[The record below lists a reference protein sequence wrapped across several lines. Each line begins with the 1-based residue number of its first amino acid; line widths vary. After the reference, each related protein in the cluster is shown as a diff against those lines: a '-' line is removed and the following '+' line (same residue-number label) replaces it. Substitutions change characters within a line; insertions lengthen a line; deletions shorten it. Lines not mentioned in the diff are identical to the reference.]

1 MMNFKKLLELLD
13 EFQTDYV
20 QISPTEIGIPVI
32 AINANVEQGEYQPE
46 SEYKDNPLIADEMVV
61 HLSVD
66 ETGFLNWS
74 IISDIFSYGEKEGE
88 NNEG

>member
-1 MMNFKKLLELLD
+1 MIKFAQLLELLD
-13 EFQTDYV
+13 QFETDYV

-32 AINANVEQGEYQPE
+32 AINADAEQGEYQPE

-74 IISDIFSYGEKEGE
+74 IISDIFSEEE
-88 NNEG
+88 E

>member
-1 MMNFKKLLELLD
+1 MIKFAQLLELLD
-13 EFQTDYV
+13 QFETDYV
-20 QISPTEIGIPVI
+20 QISPTEIGVPVI
-32 AINANVEQGEYQPE
+32 AISADAEQGEYQPE

-74 IISDIFSYGEKEGE
+74 IISDIFSEEEGSEEKNAE
-88 NNEG
+88 

>member
-1 MMNFKKLLELLD
+1 MIKFAQLLELLD
-13 EFQTDYV
+13 QFQTDYV

-32 AINANVEQGEYQPE
+32 AISADVEQGEYQPE

-74 IISDIFSYGEKEGE
+74 IISDIFSEEE
-88 NNEG
+88 E

>member
-1 MMNFKKLLELLD
+1 MIEFAQLLELLD
-13 EFQTDYV
+13 QFQTDYV

-32 AINANVEQGEYQPE
+32 AINANVEQGEYLPE
-46 SEYKDNPLIADEMVV
+46 SEYRENPLIADEMVV

-74 IISDIFSYGEKEGE
+74 IISTIFDESEGY
-88 NNEG
+88 

>member
-1 MMNFKKLLELLD
+1 MIKFAQLLELLD
-13 EFQTDYV
+13 QFETDYV

-74 IISDIFSYGEKEGE
+74 IISDIFSHEEE
-88 NNEG
+88 E